1 VSKQRVA
8 HTATCLYLCF
18 QACVAEHI
26 SDDDM
31 SDDEQ
36 PANKQQKAPANDA
49 GSASS
54 DPSIDLAQESPP
66 QPGAA
71 HAANVAAASAVAQRA
86 RRQRSASDSH
96 PARVAPEAALGQ
108 LPGTHFGIVR
118 VDARGR
124 RAVVNEEQASRFEL
138 TAAQRGP
145 MPSKASLAWHTQ
157 GYTYRGSLKDGTTI
171 RHGLGQSTLDS
182 GSVFVGEYREDK
194 CEGQGTWRT
203 WDEDGSLSTY
213 EGLWEGDV
221 QQGPGKVRGH
231 SYF

>member
-1 VSKQRVA
+1 
-8 HTATCLYLCF
+8 
-18 QACVAEHI
+18 
-26 SDDDM
+26 M
-31 SDDEQ
+31 
-36 PANKQQKAPANDA
+36 
-49 GSASS
+49 
-54 DPSIDLAQESPP
+54 
-66 QPGAA
+66 
-71 HAANVAAASAVAQRA
+71 
-86 RRQRSASDSH
+86 QRSASDSH

-145 MPSKASLAWHTQ
+145 TPSKASLAWHTQ
-157 GYTYRGSLKDGTTI
+157 DYTYRGSMKDGTTI

-213 EGLWEGDV
+213 EGLWKGDV
-221 QQGPGKVRGH
+221 QQGPGKVRGRCC
-231 SYF
+231 FR